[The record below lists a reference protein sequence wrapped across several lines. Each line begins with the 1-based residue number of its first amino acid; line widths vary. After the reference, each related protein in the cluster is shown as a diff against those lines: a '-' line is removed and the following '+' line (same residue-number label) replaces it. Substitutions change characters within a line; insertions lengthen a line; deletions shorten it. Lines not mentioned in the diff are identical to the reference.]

1 MVVAVFFVVAAVVVV
16 AWVVVSEAASVVV
29 AGVVA
34 VVVVWA
40 VVVVVVVLSVLS
52 EVSLFVQEAS
62 IRMERAS
69 IMAVFVFFI
78 MRTPFRFVFC
88 LFMLFFLHI
97 LYYIM

>member
-40 VVVVVVVLSVLS
+40 VVVVVVMLSVLS
-52 EVSLFVQEAS
+52 EVSLLVQEAS
-62 IRMERAS
+62 VRMERAS

-78 MRTPFRFVFC
+78 MRTPFQFV
-88 LFMLFFLHI
+88 FLHI

>member
-62 IRMERAS
+62 VRMERAS
-69 IMAVFVFFI
+69 IMAVFVFFHNEDSF
-78 MRTPFRFVFC
+78 PFRILFVHA
-88 LFMLFFLHI
+88 FFLHI

>member
-34 VVVVWA
+34 AVVVWA

-52 EVSLFVQEAS
+52 LFVQEAS
-62 IRMERAS
+62 IRMERVS
-69 IMAVFVFFI
+69 IMAVFLFFI

-88 LFMLFFLHI
+88 LFMLFSYT
-97 LYYIM
+97 YYTI

>member
-1 MVVAVFFVVAAVVVV
+1 MVVAVFFVVAEVVVV

-40 VVVVVVVLSVLS
+40 VVVVVVVLS

-88 LFMLFFLHI
+88 LFMLFSYT
-97 LYYIM
+97 YYTI